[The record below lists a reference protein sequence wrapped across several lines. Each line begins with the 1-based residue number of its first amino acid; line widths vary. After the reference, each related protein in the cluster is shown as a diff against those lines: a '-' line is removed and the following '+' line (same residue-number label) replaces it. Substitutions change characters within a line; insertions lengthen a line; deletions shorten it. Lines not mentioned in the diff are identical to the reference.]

1 MNVFVKNVVRALFH
15 MVIRTGNI
23 AVTSVISRIGSEVG
37 ANAGG

>member
-1 MNVFVKNVVRALFH
+1 MNVLVKNVVRDLFH
-15 MVIRTGNI
+15 MVIRAGNI